1 MNAAKTSSASWAS
14 RCAPSATFSRRRVR
28 STSLSSVSTTGTG
41 RSPRGARGARN
52 PIGDAVF
59 RSMMGPPTS
68 LDTAPPTGSLPPVDT
83 GATIRL
89 QLTLQYDGSGFH
101 GWQFQP
107 DQRTVQGDLESALS
121 RLADR
126 PRTVV
131 GAGRTDAG
139 VHASGQ
145 VASVDMPARWTP
157 EPLQRA
163 LNSILPPD
171 VWVQAVRRV
180 RGDIHPRYAALTRT
194 YVYRV
199 GTHPHA
205 RSPFHR
211 RWCWALGETLDAR
224 LLARAAACLPGAHSF
239 LAFAKAGQPERGDR
253 CLVAGAL
260 WEDWELGARFTITA
274 DRYLHHMVRYL
285 VGTMVDVARG
295 RRAVEDMERLLGP
308 EPGLETSPP
317 APPEGLFLAR
327 VEYPDDVLVPDTPTE
342 HPANREAGSMTTP

>member
-1 MNAAKTSSASWAS
+1 M
-14 RCAPSATFSRRRVR
+14 
-28 STSLSSVSTTGTG
+28 TG
-41 RSPRGARGARN
+41 PAR
-52 PIGDAVF
+52 
-59 RSMMGPPTS
+59 S
-68 LDTAPPTGSLPPVDT
+68 LDTAPPAGSLPPVDT

-107 DQRTVQGDLESALS
+107 ELRTVQGELEAAAS
-121 RLADR
+121 RLAGR

-131 GAGRTDAG
+131 GSGRTDAG

-145 VASVDMPARWTP
+145 VASVDMPSRWSP
-157 EPLQRA
+157 EALLRA
-163 LNSILPPD
+163 LNAILPAD
-171 VWVQAVRRV
+171 VWVQEVHRV
-180 RGDIHPRYAALTRT
+180 RSDFHPRYDALTRT

-199 GTHPHA
+199 GTDPRA

-211 RWCWALGETLDAR
+211 PWCWALGEELDAGVLGKAASR
-224 LLARAAACLPGAHSF
+224 LLGEHSF

-253 CLVAGAL
+253 CRVAGAL
-260 WEDWELGARFTITA
+260 WDGWELGHRFTITA

-285 VGTMVDVARG
+285 VGTMVDVARN
-295 RRAVEDMERLLGP
+295 RRPLEDVGALLRS

-327 VEYPDDVLVPDTPTE
+327 VEYPEHVRIPDEPTDPIMPSE
-342 HPANREAGSMTTP
+342 TRSTAAP

>member
-1 MNAAKTSSASWAS
+1 
-14 RCAPSATFSRRRVR
+14 VH
-28 STSLSSVSTTGTG
+28 
-41 RSPRGARGARN
+41 
-52 PIGDAVF
+52 
-59 RSMMGPPTS
+59 
-68 LDTAPPTGSLPPVDT
+68 T

-107 DQRTVQGDLESALS
+107 DRRTVQGELEAALS

-131 GAGRTDAG
+131 GSGRTDAG
-139 VHASGQ
+139 VHATGQ
-145 VASVDMPARWTP
+145 VASVDMPARWSA
-157 EPLQRA
+157 EALLRA
-163 LNSILPPD
+163 LNAVLPPD
-171 VWVQAVRRV
+171 VWVEEVRAVRS
-180 RGDIHPRYAALTRT
+180 DFHPRYDALART

-211 RWCWALGETLDAR
+211 PWCWALAEELDEGV
-224 LLARAAACLPGAHSF
+224 LAGTAACIPGEHSF

-253 CLVAGAL
+253 CRVTRAL
-260 WEDWELGARFTITA
+260 WDRWELGPRFTITA

-285 VGTMVDVARG
+285 VGTMVDAARG
-295 RRAVEDMERLLGP
+295 RRPAEDLAALLRGDP
-308 EPGLETSPP
+308 DLETSPP

-327 VEYPDDVLVPDTPTE
+327 VEYPEHVCATDPAPDPAAPPRARSTETP
-342 HPANREAGSMTTP
+342 